1 MMLLSKKK
9 IRKFYGIV
17 AEKWML
23 ASKISK
29 EAFEKSKR
37 NFEKLEDQ
45 SIVEDENLANI
56 LDEAREYIQA
66 MFREEDP
73 SSHLLKLK
81 AFWVMPRGL
90 KLLSSQF
97 EWLVDGS
104 KDGDLLASIESRIS
118 NVMSLVEKYLVKKGG
133 VSWEEKYKKVA
144 EECEVRHGNDTMKIV
159 FLIRELGRTWG
170 NKSDKLIFVE
180 G

>member
-104 KDGDLLASIESRIS
+104 RIS

-144 EECEVRHGNDTMKIV
+144 EECEVRHGNDTMKTV